1 MSNRL
6 AAPPPQPPVQ
16 SRAALQQKYARSR
29 HELLVV
35 IILTLVNLALLALD
49 SGYMLLFSASVPY
62 IAVAFGIAFQ
72 LPVLLGISIFIAAVT
87 LGLYFLCWLL
97 CKRNFGWLVLALVL
111 FILDT
116 LCLVG
121 FYLLLGEVGGIF
133 DLIIH
138 AVVLYHLI
146 VGVRSG
152 AQLRKLPEEEETPA
166 PQDDAKYGCGGEDE
180 PDSEDRFGPANSA
193 PLRIAETDVKFRVL
207 LEGDH
212 LGHHICYRRVKRF
225 NQLVIDNYIY
235 NEVELLIE
243 GAHELAAV
251 IDGHTIAV
259 GFDGKLH
266 SYIAIDGTVVTRKA
280 RLY

>member
-6 AAPPPQPPVQ
+6 TAPPPQPQPQ
-16 SRAALQQKYARSR
+16 SRATIQQKYDRSR

-35 IILTLVNLALLALD
+35 ILLTLVNLVLLALD

-62 IAVAFGIAFQ
+62 IAVAFGLAFEI
-72 LPVLLGISIFIAAVT
+72 PVLLGISIFIAAVT
-87 LGLYFLCWLL
+87 LGLYFLCWLMS
-97 CKRNFGWLVLALVL
+97 KRHSGWLVAALVL

-121 FYLLLGEVGGIF
+121 FYLLLGEVGGILDF
-133 DLIIH
+133 VIH

-152 AQLRKLPEEEETPA
+152 SRLKNWPEEEAEDFPA
-166 PQDDAKYGCGGEDE
+166 PESDE
-180 PDSEDRFGPANSA
+180 YPGIDPDLTSSSNSV
-193 PLRIAETDVKFRVL
+193 PIRIAETDVKFRVL
-207 LEGDH
+207 LEADQ

-225 NQLVIDNYIY
+225 NQLVIDNYVY

-243 GAHELAAV
+243 GSHELCAV
-251 IDGHTIAV
+251 MDGHTIAV
-259 GFDGKLH
+259 GFDGKMH
-266 SYIAIDGTVVTRKA
+266 SYLSVDGTVIIRKT